1 MKTYGL
7 TPQKTVFIDDKSV
20 NVEAANA
27 LGIHGIHYKNASK
40 LRNDL
45 GKLKLL

>member
-27 LGIHGIHYKNASK
+27 LGIHGIHFKNASK
-40 LRNDL
+40 LLKDL
-45 GKLKLL
+45 RKLELL